1 MPTMSQAPVELVERW
16 NLAERRL
23 YPVVLAR
30 PDLYERYLALVRAMA
45 DDLGNLSTPEALAV
59 TFDQAVARAA
69 RTAARRGIPTGELDL
84 EVAAGSAYALRYREV
99 KAAAAR
105 GAVAARV
112 QEATAK
118 GERWVVLQEPPR
130 GQPHDPFA
138 GAVSSRVELHVPTG
152 VAIHSFVELDPDT
165 YQPRYGVEAA
175 RLDPVNG
182 ELARDEGPVAT
193 PRTFADPAAWEQAIA
208 ALRRACEA
216 GPPTQ
221 GHQDRVVEGD
231 R

>member
-1 MPTMSQAPVELVERW
+1 MSQAPVELVERW
-16 NLAERRL
+16 NVAERHL
-23 YPVVLAR
+23 YPVVLTQ

-45 DDLGNLSTPEALAV
+45 DDLGDLSTPEALAAA
-59 TFDQAVARAA
+59 FGEAVPRAA
-69 RTAARRGIPTGELDL
+69 RTAAGCGFPTVGLDL
-84 EVAAGSAYALRYREV
+84 EVAAGAAFALRYREV

-130 GQPHDPFA
+130 GQAPDPFA
-138 GAVSSRVELHVPTG
+138 SAVSSRVELHVPTG

-165 YQPRYGVEAA
+165 YQSRYGVEAA
-175 RLDPVNG
+175 RLDPVSG
-182 ELARDEGPVAT
+182 ELARDEEPVAT
-193 PRTFADPAAWEQAIA
+193 PRTFDDPAAWERAIA
-208 ALRRACEA
+208 ALRRACET
-216 GPPTQ
+216 GPTSQ
-221 GHQDRVVEGD
+221 GHQDRAVEGD

>member
-1 MPTMSQAPVELVERW
+1 MELVERW

-23 YPVVLAR
+23 YPVVMAR
-30 PDLYERYLALVRAMA
+30 PDLYERYVALVRAMA
-45 DDLGNLSTPEALAV
+45 DGLGDVSTPEALAAA
-59 TFDQAVARAA
+59 FGEAVPRAA
-69 RTAARRGIPTGELDL
+69 RTADRCGIPTEELDL
-84 EVAAGSAYALRYREV
+84 EVAAGAAFALRYREV

-105 GAVAARV
+105 AAVAARV
-112 QEATAK
+112 KEATAK
-118 GERWVVLQEPPR
+118 GERWVVLQEPPG
-130 GQPHDPFA
+130 GQAPDPFA

-175 RLDPVNG
+175 RLDPVSG
-182 ELARDEGPVAT
+182 ELARDEEPVAT
-193 PRTFADPAAWEQAIA
+193 PRTFDDRAAWERAVA

-216 GPPTQ
+216 GPRSQ

>member
-1 MPTMSQAPVELVERW
+1 MSQAPVELVERW

-30 PDLYERYLALVRAMA
+30 PDLYERYVALVRAMA
-45 DDLGNLSTPEALAV
+45 DDLGNLSTPGALAAA
-59 TFDQAVARAA
+59 FGEAVAQAA
-69 RTAARRGIPTGELDL
+69 RTAARGGIPTEGLDL
-84 EVAAGSAYALRYREV
+84 EVAAGAAFALRYREV
-99 KAAAAR
+99 RAAAAR

-118 GERWVVLQEPPR
+118 GERWVVLQEPSGEHGP
-130 GQPHDPFA
+130 DPFA
-138 GAVSSRVELHVPTG
+138 GSVSSRVELHIPTG

-175 RLDPVNG
+175 RLDPASG
-182 ELARDEGPVAT
+182 ELARDEEPATT
-193 PRTFADPAAWEQAIA
+193 PRTFDDRAAWERAVA
-208 ALRRACEA
+208 ALRRACET
-216 GPPTQ
+216 GPPQ

>member
-1 MPTMSQAPVELVERW
+1 MSQAPVELVERW
-16 NLAERRL
+16 NLAERHL
-23 YPVVLAR
+23 YPVVLTQ

-45 DDLGNLSTPEALAV
+45 DDLGDLSTPEALAAA
-59 TFDQAVARAA
+59 FGEAVPRAA
-69 RTAARRGIPTGELDL
+69 RTAAGCGIPTGGLDL
-84 EVAAGSAYALRYREV
+84 EVAAGAAFALRYREV

-130 GQPHDPFA
+130 GQAPDPFA
-138 GAVSSRVELHVPTG
+138 SGVSSRVELHVPSG

-165 YQPRYGVEAA
+165 YQSRYGVEAA
-175 RLDPVNG
+175 RLDPVSG
-182 ELARDEGPVAT
+182 ELARDEEPVAT
-193 PRTFADPAAWEQAIA
+193 PRTFDDPAAWERAIA
-208 ALRRACEA
+208 ALRRACET
-216 GPPTQ
+216 GPTSQ
-221 GHQDRVVEGD
+221 GHQDRAVEGD

>member
-1 MPTMSQAPVELVERW
+1 MSQAPVELVERW
-16 NLAERRL
+16 NVAERHL
-23 YPVVLAR
+23 YPVVLTQ

-45 DDLGNLSTPEALAV
+45 DDLGDLSTPEALAAA
-59 TFDQAVARAA
+59 FGEAVPRAA
-69 RTAARRGIPTGELDL
+69 RTAARRGIPTGGLDL
-84 EVAAGSAYALRYREV
+84 EVAAGAAFALRYREV

-130 GQPHDPFA
+130 GQAPDPFA
-138 GAVSSRVELHVPTG
+138 SAVSSRVELHVPTG

-165 YQPRYGVEAA
+165 YQSRYGVEAA
-175 RLDPVNG
+175 RLDPVSG
-182 ELARDEGPVAT
+182 ELARDEEPVAT
-193 PRTFADPAAWEQAIA
+193 PRTFDDPAVWERAIA
-208 ALRRACEA
+208 ALRRACET
-216 GPPTQ
+216 GPTSQ
-221 GHQDRVVEGD
+221 GHQDRAVEGD

>member
-1 MPTMSQAPVELVERW
+1 MSQAPVELVERW

-45 DDLGNLSTPEALAV
+45 DDLGELATPEALAAA
-59 TFDQAVARAA
+59 FGEAVPRAA
-69 RTAARRGIPTGELDL
+69 RTAARGGISTDGLDL
-84 EVAAGSAYALRYREV
+84 EVAAGAAFALRYREV

-105 GAVAARV
+105 DAVAARV

-118 GERWVVLQEPPR
+118 GERWVVLQEPPG
-130 GQPHDPFA
+130 GQAPDPFA

-175 RLDPVNG
+175 RLDPVSG
-182 ELARDEGPVAT
+182 ELARDEEPVAT
-193 PRTFADPAAWEQAIA
+193 ARTFEDPAAWERAVA
-208 ALRRACEA
+208 VLRRAAET
-216 GPPTQ
+216 GPPSQ
-221 GHQDRVVEGD
+221 GRQDRAVEGD

>member
-1 MPTMSQAPVELVERW
+1 MSQAPVELVERW
-16 NLAERRL
+16 NLAERHL
-23 YPVVLAR
+23 YPIVMAR

-45 DDLGNLSTPEALAV
+45 DDLGDLSTPGALAAA
-59 TFDQAVARAA
+59 FGEAVAQAA
-69 RTAARRGIPTGELDL
+69 RSATRSGIPTEGLDL
-84 EVAAGSAYALRYREV
+84 DVAAGAAFALRYREV

-118 GERWVVLQEPPR
+118 GKQWVVLQESPGEQAP
-130 GQPHDPFA
+130 DPFA
-138 GAVSSRVELHVPTG
+138 AAVSSRVELHVPTG

-175 RLDPVNG
+175 HLDPASG
-182 ELARDEGPVAT
+182 ELARDEEPVAT
-193 PRTFADPAAWEQAIA
+193 PRTFDDRAAWERAVA
-208 ALRRACEA
+208 ALRQACET
-216 GPPTQ
+216 GPPPQ

>member
-1 MPTMSQAPVELVERW
+1 MSQAPVELVERW
-16 NLAERRL
+16 NVAERHL
-23 YPVVLAR
+23 YPVVLTQ

-45 DDLGNLSTPEALAV
+45 DDLGDLSTPEALAAA
-59 TFDQAVARAA
+59 FGEAVPRAA
-69 RTAARRGIPTGELDL
+69 RTAAGCGIPTGGLDL
-84 EVAAGSAYALRYREV
+84 EVAAGAAFALRYREV

-130 GQPHDPFA
+130 GQALDPFA
-138 GAVSSRVELHVPTG
+138 SAVSSRVELHVPTG

-165 YQPRYGVEAA
+165 YQSRYGVEAA
-175 RLDPVNG
+175 RLDPVSG
-182 ELARDEGPVAT
+182 ELARDEEPVAT
-193 PRTFADPAAWEQAIA
+193 PRTFDDPAAWERAIA
-208 ALRRACEA
+208 ALRRACET
-216 GPPTQ
+216 GPTSQ
-221 GHQDRVVEGD
+221 GHQDRAVEGD